1 MLAPSS
7 TGPRFFSPWEQAACL
22 GLPSTIK
29 LPGSLEI
36 AWHVLGNAIG
46 VAHALLQMSRLHVIL
61 GEGSPF
67 SQTTAELPTLCRMMQ
82 RKGIHLSGKQQI
94 WVEGCRIWSMQCPSR
109 IETNLSD
116 VVVPS
121 QHVEVTM
128 CEPESP
134 SEPPSK
140 VARFESEI
148 TPTAPFVVS
157 DDVESCCK
165 KGLNVEGLQFM
176 AVPSDAEIEKMI
188 CDIVQSHVRD
198 EYGVTV
204 MPFAVSNL
212 TARWVHIGWTSE
224 DATVW
229 LIIRAVWPFAQ
240 NKWLA
245 SLQYKNQE
253 IGLAH
258 CPESLPFRI
267 IKLRPTM
274 VLIRAQVP
282 LSEHYFH
289 SRSDCHGS
297 GLVVECC
304 QRFPCGVFSWGCSGF
319 G

>member
-1 MLAPSS
+1 MSLN
-7 TGPRFFSPWEQAACL
+7 
-22 GLPSTIK
+22 LPVNHLRK
-29 LPGSLEI
+29 L
-36 AWHVLGNAIG
+36 HVLRARL
-46 VAHALLQMSRLHVIL
+46 LLQLLSLV
-61 GEGSPF
+61 P
-67 SQTTAELPTLCRMMQ
+67 MM
-82 RKGIHLSGKQQI
+82 L
-94 WVEGCRIWSMQCPSR
+94 
-109 IETNLSD
+109 NL
-116 VVVPS
+116 
-121 QHVEVTM
+121 
-128 CEPESP
+128 
-134 SEPPSK
+134 
-140 VARFESEI
+140 A
-148 TPTAPFVVS
+148 A
-157 DDVESCCK
+157 K

-212 TARWVHIGWTSE
+212 TARWVHIGWTSD

-253 IGLAH
+253 IGLAER
-258 CPESLPFRI
+258 PESLPFRI
-267 IKLRPTM
+267 IKFRPTM
-274 VLIRAQVP
+274 VLIRAQAP

-289 SRSDCHGS
+289 WGVNCHGS